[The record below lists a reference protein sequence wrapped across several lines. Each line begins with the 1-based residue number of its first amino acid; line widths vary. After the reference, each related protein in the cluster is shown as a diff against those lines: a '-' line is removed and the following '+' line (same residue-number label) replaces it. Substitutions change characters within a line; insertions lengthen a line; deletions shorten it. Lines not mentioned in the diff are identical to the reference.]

1 MQSICEVIT
10 LLTKEE
16 LRNLTSRYEYLPVS
30 YQFSIDSFNP
40 YKIVESID
48 SNHQQS
54 MVFSHDDG
62 KSTTVIVEPKKII
75 TVLDNQIV
83 VKEKDDVYQTTQN
96 PIDFLNDYYQHHRTV
111 KTADGFHT
119 GLIGYFGYDFSKYAN
134 NHLPKTHDELGLQDI
149 ELFEPDIT
157 INYQKHEVTLTK
169 LILSDDFNQN
179 FETTKEELKH
189 FATRLKQILA
199 EEVETTEY
207 VDITES
213 FHNQFQQAEFSEK
226 VDAVKRHIYD
236 GDIFQMILSNPYQT
250 KAKGSLINV
259 GKYLEENIYSPY
271 HFYFAHDHFEAVGA
285 SPETLIQKTDDK
297 LFSYPLAGTR
307 RRGKTKEEDDFFADE
322 LRHSPKEQSE
332 HNMLVDL
339 GRNDVGNISEIGTVK
354 VTKYMELLK
363 FSNVMHLGSKVEGI
377 AKKDITPI
385 DIIAKT
391 LPAGTLSG
399 APKLSAMQI
408 IRELEQRKRGIYGG
422 GIGYIDFAGDLD
434 LCIGIRLAYKQDD
447 NLVVH
452 AGAGIVTSS
461 DAHQEF
467 HEFENKSRVIMDAI
481 KEVEAQHD
489 FINW

>member
-1 MQSICEVIT
+1 MIT

-16 LRNLTSRYEYLPVS
+16 LQNHISQYQYLPVS
-30 YQFSIDSFNP
+30 YQFSINSFNP
-40 YKIVESID
+40 YKIVEAID
-48 SNHQQS
+48 PNHQQS
-54 MVFSHDDG
+54 MIFSHDDG
-62 KSTTVIVEPKKII
+62 NTITVIVKPKKTI
-75 TVLDNQIV
+75 TVLDNRIV
-83 VKEKDDVYQTTQN
+83 VKEKDNTYEMKQN
-96 PIDFLNDYYQHHRTV
+96 PIDFLNDYYQRHQTI
-111 KTADGFHT
+111 KTSNGFHS

-134 NHLPKTHDELGLQDI
+134 NHLPKTHDDLGLQDI

-157 INYQKHEVTLTK
+157 INYHNHEVTLTK
-169 LILSDDFNQN
+169 LISSNR
-179 FETTKEELKH
+179 FESLFDEINAELKY
-189 FATRLKQILA
+189 FAERLKHILN
-199 EEVETTEY
+199 ENVETTEY
-207 VDITES
+207 ADIVETFE
-213 FHNQFQQAEFSEK
+213 NQFQRDEFSQK
-226 VDAVKRHIYD
+226 VDAVKKHIYD

-250 KAKGSLINV
+250 KANGSLINV

-271 HFYFAHDHFEAVGA
+271 HFYFAHDQFEAIGA

-322 LRHSPKEQSE
+322 LKQSPKEQSE

-377 AKKDITPI
+377 AKENITPI

-422 GIGYIDFAGDLD
+422 GIGYIDFDGDLD

-461 DAHQEF
+461 DADQEF

-481 KEVEAQHD
+481 KEVEAQND

>member
-1 MQSICEVIT
+1 MQSNREVIT
-10 LLTKEE
+10 LLTKE
-16 LRNLTSRYEYLPVS
+16 NLQKCVSKFAYLPVN
-30 YQFSIDSFNP
+30 YQFPIDDFNA

-48 SNHQQS
+48 PNHQQS
-54 MVFSHDDG
+54 MVFKREVDNA
-62 KSTTVIVEPKKII
+62 TTVIVEPRKII
-75 TVLDNQIV
+75 TVLDNHIIV
-83 VKEKDDVYQTTQN
+83 KRKDDVFQTNQN
-96 PIDFLNDYYQHHRTV
+96 PIDFLNEYYQHHRTV
-111 KTADGFHT
+111 KFSDGFHS
-119 GLIGYFGYDFSKYAN
+119 GLIGYFGYDFAKYAN
-134 NHLPKTHDELGLQDI
+134 NHLPKTQDELGLQDL

-157 INYQKHEVTLTK
+157 INYQNHEVTLTK
-169 LILSDDFNQN
+169 LISSNE
-179 FETTKEELKH
+179 FEQAFEQTREELKH
-189 FATRLKQILA
+189 FARRLKRILG
-199 EEVETTEY
+199 EKVQTTEY
-207 VDITES
+207 IDITDS
-213 FHNQFQQAEFSEK
+213 FDNQFQPDEFSEK
-226 VDAVKRHIYD
+226 VDMVKKHIYD

-271 HFYFAHDHFEAVGA
+271 HFYFAHNRFESVGA

-307 RRGKTKEEDDFFADE
+307 RRGKTQEEDDFFADE
-322 LRHSPKEQSE
+322 LRHCPKEQSE

-339 GRNDVGNISEIGTVK
+339 GRNDVGSISEIGTVK

-377 AKKDITPI
+377 ARKEMSPI

-408 IRELEQRKRGIYGG
+408 IRKIENRKRGIYGG
-422 GIGYIDFAGDLD
+422 GIGYVDFGGDLD

-461 DAHQEF
+461 DARQEF
-467 HEFENKSRVIMDAI
+467 HEFENKSKVIMDAI
-481 KEVEAQHD
+481 KEAEARHD
-489 FINW
+489 FIN